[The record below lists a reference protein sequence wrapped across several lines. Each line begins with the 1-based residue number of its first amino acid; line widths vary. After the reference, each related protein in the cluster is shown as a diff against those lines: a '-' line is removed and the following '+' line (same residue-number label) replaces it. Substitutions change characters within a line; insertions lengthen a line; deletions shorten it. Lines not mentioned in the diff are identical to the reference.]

1 MTQWNPI
8 WKLEINGVDYTNLIL
23 SNLII
28 TSGRTDIYSQANAG
42 YCNIEL
48 INLDQTNYT
57 FAINQSIS
65 ISVQDSTATFV
76 PIFGGTITDLTISV
90 SEIGSVTYAQ
100 TYTIIALGALSRLP
114 RIITTGILPNEFDGD
129 QVYRVLKEIL
139 FAINGSKFP
148 PLKHGQPMIQR
159 SNGRMR
165 KNTGLGE
172 IDQPGDYDLA
182 ARSSSVI
189 DVYSLVAAL
198 ATSGLG
204 QIGEDALGR
213 IFYADSTHRSQYLSA
228 NGYVDLDA
236 NHANAKNLQIRTRSG
251 DVRNSITL
259 KYGALSS
266 SEVSDSDAAS
276 IALYGNLS
284 QIITTTLANLADAED
299 QAAFYLELRAYPNA
313 QFNQFAFDLTNP
325 EIDDG
330 DRDALIN
337 TFMGQPLR
345 VSNLPLNMNAGQFL
359 GFVEGWTFAARYNE
373 LSLTMNVSPLA
384 FSLQAFRWENVP
396 IVDQWQDVSATL
408 DWANAT
414 IL

>member
-1 MTQWNPI
+1 MSQWNPI

-23 SNLII
+23 SNLTI

-90 SEIGSVTYAQ
+90 SEIGSVAYAQ
-100 TYTIIALGALSRLP
+100 TYTMIALGALSRLP
-114 RIITTGILPNEFDGD
+114 RIITTGILPHEFDGD
-129 QVYRVLKEIL
+129 QIYRVLSEIL
-139 FAINGSKFP
+139 FNQWQQVPAAETWAAYDPTVQWQNAE
-148 PLKHGQPMIQR
+148 
-159 SNGRMR
+159 N
-165 KNTGLGE
+165 NGLGE
-172 IDQPGDYDLA
+172 IDQPGDFDLA

-189 DVYSLVAAL
+189 DVYSLVAGL

-204 QIGEDALGR
+204 QLYEDAQGR
-213 IFYADSTHRSQYLSA
+213 ISYADSTHRSQYLSA

-236 NHANAKNLQIRTRSG
+236 NQANGKNLQIRTRSG

-259 KYGALSS
+259 KYGANSNNQ
-266 SEVSDSDAAS
+266 VTDSDPAS

-284 QIITTTLANLADAED
+284 QIINTTLHNQADANI

-325 EIDDG
+325 EIDDS

-345 VSNLPLNMNAGQFL
+345 VSNLPLNMNSGEFL
-359 GFVEGWTFAARYNE
+359 GFVEGWTFSAAYNE

-396 IVDQWQDVSATL
+396 IVEQWQDVSATL

>member
-1 MTQWNPI
+1 M
-8 WKLEINGVDYTNLIL
+8 
-23 SNLII
+23 
-28 TSGRTDIYSQANAG
+28 
-42 YCNIEL
+42 
-48 INLDQTNYT
+48 
-57 FAINQSIS
+57 
-65 ISVQDSTATFV
+65 
-76 PIFGGTITDLTISV
+76 
-90 SEIGSVTYAQ
+90 
-100 TYTIIALGALSRLP
+100 IALGALSRLP
-114 RIITTGILPNEFDGD
+114 RIITTGILPHEFDGD
-129 QVYRVLKEIL
+129 QIYRVLSEIL
-139 FAINGSKFP
+139 FNQWQQVPAAETWAAYDPTVQWQDAEN
-148 PLKHGQPMIQR
+148 
-159 SNGRMR
+159 N
-165 KNTGLGE
+165 GLGE
-172 IDQPGDYDLA
+172 IDQPGDFDLA

-189 DVYSLVAAL
+189 DVYSLVAGL

-204 QIGEDALGR
+204 QLYEDAQGR
-213 IFYADSTHRSQYLSA
+213 ISYADSTHRSQYLSA

-236 NHANAKNLQIRTRSG
+236 NQANGKNLQIRTRSG

-259 KYGALSS
+259 KYGANSNN
-266 SEVSDSDAAS
+266 EVTDSDPAS

-284 QIITTTLANLADAED
+284 QIISTTLHNQADANI

-325 EIDDG
+325 EIDDS

-345 VSNLPLNMNAGQFL
+345 VSNLPLNMNSGEFL
-359 GFVEGWTFAARYNE
+359 GFVEGWTFAAAYNE

-396 IVDQWQDVSATL
+396 IVEQWQDVSATL

>member
-1 MTQWNPI
+1 MTLWNPI
-8 WKLEINGVDYTNLIL
+8 WQLKINGVDYTNLIL
-23 SNLII
+23 SNLTI
-28 TSGRTDIYSQANAG
+28 TSGRTDIYNQAQAG

-48 INLDQTNYT
+48 VNLDQTNYQ
-57 FAINQSIS
+57 FEINQSVT

-76 PIFGGTITDLTISV
+76 PIFGGTITDSTIKV
-90 SEIGSVTYAQ
+90 SEIGSVAYAQ

-114 RIITTGILPNEFDGD
+114 KIITTGILPHEFDGD
-129 QVYRVLKEIL
+129 QIYRVLSEIL
-139 FAINGSKFP
+139 FNQWQQVPAAETWAAYDPTVQWQNAE
-148 PLKHGQPMIQR
+148 
-159 SNGRMR
+159 N
-165 KNTGLGE
+165 NGLGE

-189 DVYSLVAAL
+189 DIYTLVAGL

-204 QIGEDALGR
+204 QLYEDAQGR
-213 IFYADSTHRSQYLSA
+213 ISYADSTHRSQYLSA

-236 NHANAKNLQIRTRSG
+236 NQANGRNLQIRTRSG

-259 KYGALSS
+259 KYGANSNN
-266 SEVSDSDAAS
+266 EVSDSDPAS

-284 QIITTTLANLADAED
+284 QIINTTLHNLADAQD

-325 EIDDG
+325 EIDDS

-345 VSNLPLNMNAGQFL
+345 VSNLPLNMNSGEFL
-359 GFVEGWTFAARYNE
+359 GFVEGWTFSAAYNE

-396 IVDQWQDVSATL
+396 IVEQWQDVSATL

>member
-1 MTQWNPI
+1 MSQWNPI

-23 SNLII
+23 SNLTI

-57 FAINQSIS
+57 FAINESIS

-90 SEIGSVTYAQ
+90 SEIGSVAYAQ
-100 TYTIIALGALSRLP
+100 TYTMIALGALSRLP
-114 RIITTGILPNEFDGD
+114 RIITTGILPHEFDGD
-129 QVYRVLKEIL
+129 QIYRVLSEIL
-139 FAINGSKFP
+139 FNQWQQVPAAETWAAYDPTVQWQGAEN
-148 PLKHGQPMIQR
+148 
-159 SNGRMR
+159 N
-165 KNTGLGE
+165 GLGE
-172 IDQPGDYDLA
+172 IDQPGDFDLA

-189 DVYSLVAAL
+189 DVYSLVAGL

-204 QIGEDALGR
+204 QLYEDAQGR
-213 IFYADSTHRSQYLSA
+213 ISYADSTHRSQYLSA

-236 NHANAKNLQIRTRSG
+236 NQANGKNLQIRTRSG

-259 KYGALSS
+259 KYGANSNN
-266 SEVSDSDAAS
+266 EVSDSDPAS

-284 QIITTTLANLADAED
+284 QIISTTLHNHADAET

-330 DRDALIN
+330 DRDSLIN

-345 VSNLPLNMNAGQFL
+345 VSNLPLNMNSGEFL
-359 GFVEGWTFAARYNE
+359 GFVEGWTFAAAYNE

-396 IVDQWQDVSATL
+396 IVEQWQDVSATL

>member
-1 MTQWNPI
+1 MTLWNPI
-8 WKLEINGVDYTNLIL
+8 WQLKIDGVDYTNLIL
-23 SNLII
+23 SNLTI
-28 TSGRTDIYSQANAG
+28 TSGRTDIYNQAQAG

-48 INLDQTNYT
+48 INLDQTNYQ
-57 FAINQSIS
+57 FEINQSVT

-76 PIFGGTITDLTISV
+76 PIFGGTITDSTISV
-90 SEIGSVTYAQ
+90 SEIGSVAYAQ

-114 RIITTGILPNEFDGD
+114 KIITTGILPHEFDGD
-129 QVYRVLKEIL
+129 QIYRVLSEIL
-139 FAINGSKFP
+139 FNQWQQVPAAETWTAYDPTVQWQDAEN
-148 PLKHGQPMIQR
+148 
-159 SNGRMR
+159 N
-165 KNTGLGE
+165 GLGE

-189 DVYSLVAAL
+189 DIYTLVAGL

-204 QIGEDALGR
+204 QIGEDASGR

-236 NHANAKNLQIRTRSG
+236 NQANAKNLQIRTRSG
-251 DVRNSITL
+251 DVRNAITL
-259 KYGALSS
+259 KYGANSAN
-266 SEVSDSDAAS
+266 EVSDSDPAS

-284 QIITTTLANLADAED
+284 QIINTTLHNQADAED

-325 EIDDG
+325 EIDDS

-345 VSNLPLNMNAGQFL
+345 VSNLPLNMNAGEFL
-359 GFVEGWTFAARYNE
+359 GFVEGWTFAAAYNE

-396 IVDQWQDVSATL
+396 IVEQWQDVSATL

>member
-1 MTQWNPI
+1 MSQWNPI

-23 SNLII
+23 SNLTI

-57 FAINQSIS
+57 FAINQSIT

-90 SEIGSVTYAQ
+90 SEIGSVAYAQ
-100 TYTIIALGALSRLP
+100 TYTMIALGALSRLP
-114 RIITTGILPNEFDGD
+114 RVITTGILPHEFDGD
-129 QVYRVLKEIL
+129 QIYRVLAEVL
-139 FAINGSKFP
+139 FSQWQQVPAAETWATYDP
-148 PLKHGQPMIQR
+148 TQQWQDAE
-159 SNGRMR
+159 
-165 KNTGLGE
+165 NTGLGE

-189 DVYSLVAAL
+189 DVYSLVAGL

-204 QIGEDALGR
+204 QLYEDAQGR
-213 IFYADSTHRSQYLSA
+213 ISYADSTHRSQYLSI

-236 NHANAKNLQIRTRSG
+236 NQANAKNLQIRTRSG

-259 KYGALSS
+259 KYGANSNN
-266 SEVSDSDAAS
+266 EVSDSDPAS

-284 QIITTTLANLADAED
+284 QIINTTLHNQADAET

-313 QFNQFAFDLTNP
+313 QFNQFAFDLTNS
-325 EIDDG
+325 EIDDS

-345 VSNLPLNMNAGQFL
+345 VSNLPLNMNSGEFL
-359 GFVEGWTFAARYNE
+359 GFVEGWTFATSYNE

-396 IVDQWQDVSATL
+396 IVEQWQDVSATL

>member
-1 MTQWNPI
+1 MSQWNPI

-23 SNLII
+23 SNLTI

-57 FAINQSIS
+57 FAINESIS

-90 SEIGSVTYAQ
+90 SEIGSVAYAQ
-100 TYTIIALGALSRLP
+100 TYTMIALGALSRLP
-114 RIITTGILPNEFDGD
+114 RIITTGILPHEFDGD
-129 QVYRVLKEIL
+129 QIYRVLSEVL
-139 FAINGSKFP
+139 FSQWQQVPAAVTWATYSP
-148 PLKHGQPMIQR
+148 PAQQWQGAE
-159 SNGRMR
+159 N
-165 KNTGLGE
+165 NGLGE

-189 DVYSLVAAL
+189 DIYSLVAGL

-204 QIGEDALGR
+204 QLYEDAQGR
-213 IFYADSTHRSQYLSA
+213 ISYADSTHRSQYLAA

-236 NHANAKNLQIRTRSG
+236 NQANAKNLQIRTRSG

-259 KYGALSS
+259 KYGANSIN
-266 SEVSDSDAAS
+266 EVTDSDAAS
-276 IALYGNLS
+276 IVLYGNLS
-284 QIITTTLANLADAED
+284 QIINTTLHNLADATI

-313 QFNQFAFDLTNP
+313 QFNQFAFDLTNA

-345 VSNLPLNMNAGQFL
+345 VSNLPLNMNSGEFL
-359 GFVEGWTFAARYNE
+359 GFVEGWTFAAAYNE

-396 IVDQWQDVSATL
+396 IADQWQDVAATL

-414 IL
+414 IF

>member
-1 MTQWNPI
+1 MSQWNPI

-23 SNLII
+23 SNLTI

-57 FAINQSIS
+57 FAINESIS

-90 SEIGSVTYAQ
+90 SDIGSVAYAQ
-100 TYTIIALGALSRLP
+100 TYTMIALGALSRLP
-114 RIITTGILPNEFDGD
+114 RIITTGVLPHEFDGD
-129 QVYRVLKEIL
+129 QIYRVLSEIL
-139 FAINGSKFP
+139 FNQWQQVPAAETWTAYDPTVQWQDAEN
-148 PLKHGQPMIQR
+148 
-159 SNGRMR
+159 N
-165 KNTGLGE
+165 GLGE

-189 DVYSLVAAL
+189 DVYSLVAGL

-204 QIGEDALGR
+204 YLYESATGLIS
-213 IFYADSTHRSQYLSA
+213 YADSTHRSQYLSA

-236 NHANAKNLQIRTRSG
+236 NQANGRNLQIRTRSG

-259 KYGALSS
+259 KYGANSNN
-266 SEVSDSDAAS
+266 EVSDSDAAS

-284 QIITTTLANLADAED
+284 QIISTTLHNQADATT

-313 QFNQFAFDLTNP
+313 QFNQFGFDLTNP
-325 EIDDG
+325 EIDDA

-345 VSNLPLNMNAGQFL
+345 VSNLPLNMNSGEFL
-359 GFVEGWTFAARYNE
+359 GFVEGWTFAAAYNE

-396 IVDQWQDVSATL
+396 IVEQWQDVTPTL

>member
-1 MTQWNPI
+1 MSQWNPI

-23 SNLII
+23 SNLTI

-57 FAINQSIS
+57 FAINESIS

-90 SEIGSVTYAQ
+90 SEIGSVAYAQ
-100 TYTIIALGALSRLP
+100 TYTMIALGALSRLP
-114 RIITTGILPNEFDGD
+114 RIITTGILPHEFDGD
-129 QVYRVLKEIL
+129 QIYRVLSEIL
-139 FAINGSKFP
+139 FNQWQQVPAAVTWATYSP
-148 PLKHGQPMIQR
+148 PAQQWQGAE
-159 SNGRMR
+159 N
-165 KNTGLGE
+165 NGLGE

-189 DVYSLVAAL
+189 DVYSLVAGL

-204 QIGEDALGR
+204 QLYEDAQGR
-213 IFYADSTHRSQYLSA
+213 ISYADSTHRSQYLSA
-228 NGYVDLDA
+228 NGYVELDA
-236 NHANAKNLQIRTRSG
+236 NHANGRNLQIRTRSG

-259 KYGALSS
+259 KYGANSNNQ
-266 SEVSDSDAAS
+266 VSDSDPAS
-276 IALYGNLS
+276 IVLYGNLS
-284 QIITTTLANLADAED
+284 QIIYTTLHNQADAET

-313 QFNQFAFDLTNP
+313 QFSQFGFDLTNP
-325 EIDDG
+325 EIDDS
-330 DRDALIN
+330 DRDSLIN

-345 VSNLPLNMNAGQFL
+345 VSNLPLNMNSGEFL
-359 GFVEGWTFAARYNE
+359 GFVEGWTFSAAYNE

-396 IVDQWQDVSATL
+396 IIVEWQDVSATL

-414 IL
+414 IF

>member
-1 MTQWNPI
+1 VQW
-8 WKLEINGVDYTNLIL
+8 
-23 SNLII
+23 
-28 TSGRTDIYSQANAG
+28 
-42 YCNIEL
+42 
-48 INLDQTNYT
+48 
-57 FAINQSIS
+57 
-65 ISVQDSTATFV
+65 QDA
-76 PIFGGTITDLTISV
+76 
-90 SEIGSVTYAQ
+90 E
-100 TYTIIALGALSRLP
+100 
-114 RIITTGILPNEFDGD
+114 N
-129 QVYRVLKEIL
+129 
-139 FAINGSKFP
+139 N
-148 PLKHGQPMIQR
+148 
-159 SNGRMR
+159 
-165 KNTGLGE
+165 GLGE

-189 DVYSLVAAL
+189 DIYTLVAAL

-204 QIGEDALGR
+204 QLYEDAAGL
-213 IFYADSTHRSQYLSA
+213 ISYADSTHRSQYLSI

-236 NHANAKNLQIRTRSG
+236 NQANAKNLQIRTRSG
-251 DVRNSITL
+251 DVRNAITL
-259 KYGALSS
+259 KYGANSNN
-266 SEVSDSDAAS
+266 EVSDSDPAS

-284 QIITTTLANLADAED
+284 QIINTTLHNQADAED

-325 EIDDG
+325 EIDDA

-345 VSNLPLNMNAGQFL
+345 VSNLPLNMNAGEFL
-359 GFVEGWTFAARYNE
+359 GFVEGWTFAAAYNE

-396 IVDQWQDVSATL
+396 IVEQWQDVTATL

>member
-1 MTQWNPI
+1 MSQWNPI

-23 SNLII
+23 SNLTI

-57 FAINQSIS
+57 FAINESIS

-90 SEIGSVTYAQ
+90 SDIGSVAYAQ
-100 TYTIIALGALSRLP
+100 KYTIIALGALSRLP
-114 RIITTGILPNEFDGD
+114 RIITTGILPHEFDGD
-129 QVYRVLKEIL
+129 QIYRVLSEIL
-139 FAINGSKFP
+139 FNQWQQVPAAETWAAYDPTQQWENAE
-148 PLKHGQPMIQR
+148 
-159 SNGRMR
+159 N
-165 KNTGLGE
+165 NGLGE

-189 DVYSLVAAL
+189 NVYSLVAGL

-204 QIGEDALGR
+204 QIGEDASGR

-236 NHANAKNLQIRTRSG
+236 NQANAKNLQIRTRSG

-259 KYGALSS
+259 KYGANSNN
-266 SEVSDSDAAS
+266 EVSDSDPAS

-284 QIITTTLANLADAED
+284 QIINTTLHNQADAED
-299 QAAFYLELRAYPNA
+299 QATFYLELRAYPNA

-325 EIDDG
+325 EIDDA

-345 VSNLPLNMNAGQFL
+345 VTNLPLNMNSGEFL
-359 GFVEGWTFAARYNE
+359 GFVEGWTFSAAYNE

-396 IVDQWQDVSATL
+396 IVEQWQDVSATL

>member
-1 MTQWNPI
+1 MSQWNPI

-23 SNLII
+23 SNLTI

-42 YCNIEL
+42 YCNIAL

-57 FAINQSIS
+57 FAINESIS

-90 SEIGSVTYAQ
+90 SEIGSVAYAQ
-100 TYTIIALGALSRLP
+100 TYTMIALGALSRLP
-114 RIITTGILPNEFDGD
+114 RIITTGILPHEFDGD
-129 QVYRVLKEIL
+129 QIYRVLSEIL
-139 FAINGSKFP
+139 FNQWQQVPAAETWAAYDPTVQWQFAEN
-148 PLKHGQPMIQR
+148 
-159 SNGRMR
+159 N
-165 KNTGLGE
+165 GLGE
-172 IDQPGDYDLA
+172 IDQPGDFDLA

-189 DVYSLVAAL
+189 DVYSLVSGL

-204 QIGEDALGR
+204 QLYEDASGR
-213 IFYADSTHRSQYLSA
+213 ISYADSTHRSQYLAA

-236 NHANAKNLQIRTRSG
+236 NQANGKNLQIRTRSG

-259 KYGALSS
+259 KYGANSNN
-266 SEVSDSDAAS
+266 EVTDSDPAS

-284 QIITTTLANLADAED
+284 QIISTTLHNQADAET

-313 QFNQFAFDLTNP
+313 QFNQFAFDLTNS
-325 EIDDG
+325 EIDDS

-345 VSNLPLNMNAGQFL
+345 VSNLPLNMNSGEFL
-359 GFVEGWTFAARYNE
+359 GFVEGWTFAAAYNE

-408 DWANAT
+408 DWQNAT

>member
-1 MTQWNPI
+1 MSQWNPI

-23 SNLII
+23 SNLTI

-57 FAINQSIS
+57 FGINESIS

-90 SEIGSVTYAQ
+90 SEIGSVAYAQ
-100 TYTIIALGALSRLP
+100 TYTMIALGALSRLP
-114 RIITTGILPNEFDGD
+114 RIITTGILPHEFDGD
-129 QVYRVLKEIL
+129 QIYRVLSEIL
-139 FAINGSKFP
+139 FNQWQQVPAAETWAAYDPTVQWQGAEN
-148 PLKHGQPMIQR
+148 
-159 SNGRMR
+159 N
-165 KNTGLGE
+165 GLGE
-172 IDQPGDYDLA
+172 IDQPGDFDLA
-182 ARSSSVI
+182 ARSSNVI
-189 DVYSLVAAL
+189 DVYSLVAGL

-204 QIGEDALGR
+204 QLYEDAQGR
-213 IFYADSTHRSQYLSA
+213 ISYADSTHRSQYLSA

-236 NHANAKNLQIRTRSG
+236 NQANGKNLQIRTRSG

-259 KYGALSS
+259 KYGANSNN
-266 SEVSDSDAAS
+266 EVTDSDPAS

-284 QIITTTLANLADAED
+284 QIINTTLHNLADAED

-325 EIDDG
+325 EIDDS

-345 VSNLPLNMNAGQFL
+345 VSNLPLNMNAGEFL
-359 GFVEGWTFAARYNE
+359 GFVEGWTFAAAYNE

-396 IVDQWQDVSATL
+396 IVEQWQDVAATL

-414 IL
+414 IF

>member
-1 MTQWNPI
+1 MSNWNPI
-8 WKLEINGVDYTNLIL
+8 WQLKIDGVDYTNLIL
-23 SNLII
+23 SNLTI
-28 TSGRTDIYSQANAG
+28 TSGRTDIYNQAQAG

-48 INLDQTNYT
+48 INLDQTNYE
-57 FAINQSIS
+57 FEINQSVT

-76 PIFGGTITDLTISV
+76 PIFGGTITDSTISV
-90 SEIGSVTYAQ
+90 SEIGSVAYAQ

-114 RIITTGILPNEFDGD
+114 KIITTGILPHEFDGD
-129 QVYRVLKEIL
+129 QIYRVLSEIL
-139 FAINGSKFP
+139 FNQWQQVPAAETWAAYDPTVQWQNAE
-148 PLKHGQPMIQR
+148 
-159 SNGRMR
+159 N
-165 KNTGLGE
+165 NGLGE

-182 ARSSSVI
+182 ARSSNVI
-189 DVYSLVAAL
+189 DIYTLVAGL

-204 QIGEDALGR
+204 QLYEDAQGR
-213 IFYADSTHRSQYLSA
+213 ISYADSTHRSQYLSA

-236 NHANAKNLQIRTRSG
+236 NQANAKNLQIRTRSG
-251 DVRNSITL
+251 DVRNAITL
-259 KYGALSS
+259 KYGANSNN
-266 SEVSDSDAAS
+266 EVSDSDPAS

-284 QIITTTLANLADAED
+284 QIINTTLHNQADAED

-325 EIDDG
+325 EIDDA

-345 VSNLPLNMNAGQFL
+345 VSNLPLNMNSGEFL
-359 GFVEGWTFAARYNE
+359 GFVEGWTFAAAYNE

-396 IVDQWQDVSATL
+396 IVEQWQDVSATL

>member
-1 MTQWNPI
+1 MSQWNPI

-23 SNLII
+23 SNLTI

-57 FAINQSIS
+57 FAINESIT

-76 PIFGGTITDLTISV
+76 PIFGGTITDSTISV
-90 SEIGSVTYAQ
+90 SEIGSVAYAQ
-100 TYTIIALGALSRLP
+100 TYTMIALGALSRLP
-114 RIITTGILPNEFDGD
+114 RIITTGILPHEFDGD
-129 QVYRVLKEIL
+129 QIYRVLSEVL
-139 FAINGSKFP
+139 FSQWQQVPAAVTWATYSP
-148 PLKHGQPMIQR
+148 PNQQWQ
-159 SNGRMR
+159 NAE
-165 KNTGLGE
+165 NTGLGE

-189 DVYSLVAAL
+189 DVYSLVAGL

-204 QIGEDALGR
+204 QLYEDAQGR
-213 IFYADSTHRSQYLSA
+213 ISYADSTHRSQYLAA

-236 NHANAKNLQIRTRSG
+236 NQANGKNLQIRTRSG

-259 KYGALSS
+259 KYGANSNN
-266 SEVSDSDAAS
+266 EVSDSDAES

-284 QIITTTLANLADAED
+284 QIINTTLHNQADATI

-313 QFNQFAFDLTNP
+313 QFNQFGFDLTNP
-325 EIDDG
+325 EIDDA

-345 VSNLPLNMNAGQFL
+345 VTNLPLNMNSGEFL
-359 GFVEGWTFAARYNE
+359 GFVEGWTFAAAYNE

-396 IVDQWQDVSATL
+396 IVEQWQDVSATL

>member
-1 MTQWNPI
+1 MSQWNPI

-23 SNLII
+23 SNLTI

-57 FAINQSIS
+57 FAINESIS

-90 SEIGSVTYAQ
+90 SEIGSVAYAQ
-100 TYTIIALGALSRLP
+100 TYTMIALGALSRLP
-114 RIITTGILPNEFDGD
+114 RIITTGILPHEFDGD
-129 QVYRVLKEIL
+129 QIYRVLSEIL
-139 FAINGSKFP
+139 FNQWQQVPAAETWAAYDPTVQWQDAEN
-148 PLKHGQPMIQR
+148 
-159 SNGRMR
+159 N
-165 KNTGLGE
+165 GLGE
-172 IDQPGDYDLA
+172 IDQPGDFDLA

-189 DVYSLVAAL
+189 DVYSLVAGL

-204 QIGEDALGR
+204 QLYEDAQGR
-213 IFYADSTHRSQYLSA
+213 ISYADSTHRSQYLSA
-228 NGYVDLDA
+228 NGYVNLDA
-236 NHANAKNLQIRTRSG
+236 NQANGKNLQIRTRSG

-259 KYGALSS
+259 KYGANSNN
-266 SEVSDSDAAS
+266 EVTDSDPAS

-284 QIITTTLANLADAED
+284 QIINTTLHNQADANI

-325 EIDDG
+325 EIDNE

-345 VSNLPLNMNAGQFL
+345 VSNLPLNMNSGEFL
-359 GFVEGWTFAARYNE
+359 GFVEGWTFAAAYNE

-396 IVDQWQDVSATL
+396 IVEQWQDVSATL

>member
-1 MTQWNPI
+1 MSNWNPI
-8 WKLEINGVDYTNLIL
+8 WQLKINGVDYTNLIL
-23 SNLII
+23 SNLTI
-28 TSGRTDIYSQANAG
+28 TSGRTDIYNQAQAG

-48 INLDQTNYT
+48 VNLDQTNYQ
-57 FAINQSIS
+57 FEINQSVT

-76 PIFGGTITDLTISV
+76 PIFGGTITDSTIKV
-90 SEIGSVTYAQ
+90 SEIGSVAYAQ

-114 RIITTGILPNEFDGD
+114 KIITAGILPHEYDGD
-129 QVYRVLKEIL
+129 QIYRVLSAIL
-139 FAINGSKFP
+139 FNQWQQVPASITWATYSPAGEQWQNAE
-148 PLKHGQPMIQR
+148 
-159 SNGRMR
+159 N
-165 KNTGLGE
+165 NGLGE

-189 DVYSLVAAL
+189 DVYSLVAGL

-204 QIGEDALGR
+204 QLYEDAQGR
-213 IFYADSTHRSQYLSA
+213 ISYADSTHRSQYLSA
-228 NGYVDLDA
+228 NGYVELDA
-236 NHANAKNLQIRTRSG
+236 NQANAKNLQIRTRSG
-251 DVRNSITL
+251 DVRNAITL
-259 KYGALSS
+259 KYGANSNN
-266 SEVSDSDAAS
+266 EVSDSDPAS

-284 QIITTTLANLADAED
+284 QIINTTLHNNADAED

-325 EIDDG
+325 EIDDS

-345 VSNLPLNMNAGQFL
+345 VSNLPLNMNAGEFL
-359 GFVEGWTFAARYNE
+359 GFVEGWTFSAAYNE

-396 IVDQWQDVSATL
+396 IVEQWQDVTPTL

>member
-1 MTQWNPI
+1 MSQWNPI

-23 SNLII
+23 SNLTI

-57 FAINQSIS
+57 FAINESIS

-90 SEIGSVTYAQ
+90 SEIGSVAYAQ
-100 TYTIIALGALSRLP
+100 TYTMIALGALSRLP
-114 RIITTGILPNEFDGD
+114 RIITTGILPHEFDGD
-129 QVYRVLKEIL
+129 QIYRVLSEVL
-139 FAINGSKFP
+139 FSQWQQVPAAVTWATYSP
-148 PLKHGQPMIQR
+148 PAQQWQGAE
-159 SNGRMR
+159 N
-165 KNTGLGE
+165 NGLGE

-189 DVYSLVAAL
+189 DIYSLVAGL

-204 QIGEDALGR
+204 QLYEDAQGR
-213 IFYADSTHRSQYLSA
+213 ISYADSTHRSQYLAA

-236 NHANAKNLQIRTRSG
+236 NHANGKNLQIRTRSG

-259 KYGALSS
+259 KYGANSNN
-266 SEVSDSDAAS
+266 EVSDSDPAS

-284 QIITTTLANLADAED
+284 QIISTTLHNQADAET

-325 EIDDG
+325 EIDDS

-345 VSNLPLNMNAGQFL
+345 VSNLPLNMNAGEFL
-359 GFVEGWTFAARYNE
+359 GFVEGWTFSAAYNE

-396 IVDQWQDVSATL
+396 IVEQWQDVTATL

>member
-1 MTQWNPI
+1 MSQWNPI

-23 SNLII
+23 SNLTI

-57 FAINQSIS
+57 FAINESIS

-90 SEIGSVTYAQ
+90 SEIGSVAYAQ
-100 TYTIIALGALSRLP
+100 TYTMIALGALSRLP
-114 RIITTGILPNEFDGD
+114 RIITTGILPHEFDGD
-129 QVYRVLKEIL
+129 QIYRVLSEIL
-139 FAINGSKFP
+139 FNQWQQVPAAVTWATYSP
-148 PLKHGQPMIQR
+148 PAQQWQGAE
-159 SNGRMR
+159 N
-165 KNTGLGE
+165 NGLGE

-189 DVYSLVAAL
+189 DVYSLVAGL

-204 QIGEDALGR
+204 QLYEDAQGR
-213 IFYADSTHRSQYLSA
+213 ISYADSTHRSQYLSA
-228 NGYVDLDA
+228 NGYVELDA
-236 NHANAKNLQIRTRSG
+236 NHANGRNLQIRTRSG
-251 DVRNSITL
+251 EVRNSITL
-259 KYGALSS
+259 KYGANSNNQ
-266 SEVSDSDAAS
+266 VSDSDPAS
-276 IALYGNLS
+276 IVLYGNLS
-284 QIITTTLANLADAED
+284 QIIYTTLHNQADAET

-313 QFNQFAFDLTNP
+313 QFSQFGFDLTNP
-325 EIDDG
+325 EIDDS
-330 DRDALIN
+330 DRDSLIN

-345 VSNLPLNMNAGQFL
+345 VSNLPLNMNSGEFL
-359 GFVEGWTFAARYNE
+359 GFVEGWTFSAAYNE

-396 IVDQWQDVSATL
+396 IIVEWQDVSATL

-414 IL
+414 IF

>member
-1 MTQWNPI
+1 MSQWNPI

-23 SNLII
+23 SNLTI

-48 INLDQTNYT
+48 VNLDQTNYT

-90 SEIGSVTYAQ
+90 SEIGSVAYAQ
-100 TYTIIALGALSRLP
+100 TYTMIALGALSRLP
-114 RIITTGILPNEFDGD
+114 RIITTGILPHEFDGD
-129 QVYRVLKEIL
+129 QIYRVLSEIL
-139 FAINGSKFP
+139 FNQWQQVPAAETWAAYDPTQQWQDAEN
-148 PLKHGQPMIQR
+148 
-159 SNGRMR
+159 N
-165 KNTGLGE
+165 GLGE

-189 DVYSLVAAL
+189 DVYSLVAGL

-204 QIGEDALGR
+204 QIGEDASGR

-236 NHANAKNLQIRTRSG
+236 NHANGKNLQIRTRSG

-259 KYGALSS
+259 KYGANSNNQ
-266 SEVSDSDAAS
+266 VTDSDPAS

-284 QIITTTLANLADAED
+284 QIINTTLHNQADATI

-325 EIDDG
+325 EIDDT

-345 VSNLPLNMNAGQFL
+345 VSNLPLNMNSGEFL
-359 GFVEGWTFAARYNE
+359 GFVEGWTFAAAYNE

-396 IVDQWQDVSATL
+396 IVEQWQDVSATL

>member
-1 MTQWNPI
+1 MSQWNPI

-23 SNLII
+23 SNLTI

-57 FAINQSIS
+57 FAINESIS

-90 SEIGSVTYAQ
+90 SEIGSVAYAQ
-100 TYTIIALGALSRLP
+100 TYTMIALGALSRLP
-114 RIITTGILPNEFDGD
+114 RIITTGILPHEFDGD
-129 QVYRVLKEIL
+129 QIYRVLSEIL
-139 FAINGSKFP
+139 FNQWQQVPAAETWAAYDPTVQWQDAEN
-148 PLKHGQPMIQR
+148 
-159 SNGRMR
+159 N
-165 KNTGLGE
+165 GLGE
-172 IDQPGDYDLA
+172 IDQPGDFDLA

-189 DVYSLVAAL
+189 DIYSLVAGL

-204 QIGEDALGR
+204 QLYEDSQGR
-213 IFYADSTHRSQYLSA
+213 ISYADSTHRSQYLSA

-236 NHANAKNLQIRTRSG
+236 NQANGKNLQIRTRSG

-259 KYGALSS
+259 KYGANSNN
-266 SEVSDSDAAS
+266 EVTDSDPAS

-284 QIITTTLANLADAED
+284 QIINTTLHNQADAET

-325 EIDDG
+325 EIDDS

-345 VSNLPLNMNAGQFL
+345 VSNLPLNMNSGEFL
-359 GFVEGWTFAARYNE
+359 GFVEGWTFSAAYNE

-396 IVDQWQDVSATL
+396 IVEQWQDVTATL

>member
-1 MTQWNPI
+1 MSQWNPI

-23 SNLII
+23 SNLTI

-42 YCNIEL
+42 YCNIQL

-57 FAINQSIS
+57 FAINESIS

-90 SEIGSVTYAQ
+90 AEIGSVAYAQ

-114 RIITTGILPNEFDGD
+114 RIITTGILPHEFDGD
-129 QVYRVLKEIL
+129 QIYRVLSEIL
-139 FAINGSKFP
+139 FNQWQQVPAAETWAAYDPTVQWQFAEN
-148 PLKHGQPMIQR
+148 
-159 SNGRMR
+159 N
-165 KNTGLGE
+165 GLGE
-172 IDQPGDYDLA
+172 IDQPGDFDLA

-189 DVYSLVAAL
+189 DVYSLVSGL

-204 QIGEDALGR
+204 QLYEDASGR
-213 IFYADSTHRSQYLSA
+213 ISYADSTHRSQYLSA
-228 NGYVDLDA
+228 NGYVNLDA
-236 NHANAKNLQIRTRSG
+236 NQANGRNLQIRTRSG

-259 KYGALSS
+259 KYGANSNN
-266 SEVSDSDAAS
+266 EVTDSDPAS
-276 IALYGNLS
+276 IALFGNLS
-284 QIITTTLANLADAED
+284 QIINTTLHNQADATI

-313 QFNQFAFDLTNP
+313 QFNQFGFDLTNP

-345 VSNLPLNMNAGQFL
+345 VTNLPLNMNSGEFL
-359 GFVEGWTFAARYNE
+359 GFVEGWTFSAAYNE

-396 IVDQWQDVSATL
+396 IVEQWQDVTATL

>member
-1 MTQWNPI
+1 MSNWNPI
-8 WKLEINGVDYTNLIL
+8 WQLKIDGVDYTNLIL
-23 SNLII
+23 SNLTI
-28 TSGRTDIYSQANAG
+28 TSGRTDIYNQAQAG

-48 INLDQTNYT
+48 INLDQTNYE
-57 FAINQSIS
+57 FEINQSVT

-76 PIFGGTITDLTISV
+76 PIFGGTITDSTISV
-90 SEIGSVTYAQ
+90 SEIGSVAYAQ

-114 RIITTGILPNEFDGD
+114 KIITTGILPHEFDGD
-129 QVYRVLKEIL
+129 QIYRVLSEIL
-139 FAINGSKFP
+139 FNQWQQVPAAETWAAYDPTVQWQNAE
-148 PLKHGQPMIQR
+148 
-159 SNGRMR
+159 N
-165 KNTGLGE
+165 NGLGE

-182 ARSSSVI
+182 ARSSNVI
-189 DVYSLVAAL
+189 DIYTLVAGL

-204 QIGEDALGR
+204 QLYEDAQGR
-213 IFYADSTHRSQYLSA
+213 ISYADSTHRSQYLSA

-236 NHANAKNLQIRTRSG
+236 NQANAKNLQIRTRSG
-251 DVRNSITL
+251 DVRNAITL
-259 KYGALSS
+259 KYGANSNN
-266 SEVSDSDAAS
+266 EVSDSDPAS

-284 QIITTTLANLADAED
+284 QIINTTLHNQADAED

-325 EIDDG
+325 EIDDA

-345 VSNLPLNMNAGQFL
+345 VSNLPLNMNAGEFL
-359 GFVEGWTFAARYNE
+359 GFVEGWTFSAAYNE

-396 IVDQWQDVSATL
+396 IVEQWQDVSATL

>member
-1 MTQWNPI
+1 MSQWNPI

-23 SNLII
+23 SNLTI

-90 SEIGSVTYAQ
+90 SEIGSVAYAQ
-100 TYTIIALGALSRLP
+100 TYTMIALGALSRLP
-114 RIITTGILPNEFDGD
+114 RIITTGILPHEFDGD
-129 QVYRVLKEIL
+129 QIYRVLSEIL
-139 FAINGSKFP
+139 FNQWQQVPAAETWAAYDPTVQWQNAE
-148 PLKHGQPMIQR
+148 
-159 SNGRMR
+159 N
-165 KNTGLGE
+165 NGLGE
-172 IDQPGDYDLA
+172 IDQPGDFDLA

-189 DVYSLVAAL
+189 DVYSLVAGL

-204 QIGEDALGR
+204 QLYEDAQGR
-213 IFYADSTHRSQYLSA
+213 ISYADSTHRSQYLSA

-236 NHANAKNLQIRTRSG
+236 NQANGKNLQIRTRSG

-259 KYGALSS
+259 KYGANSNNQ
-266 SEVSDSDAAS
+266 VTDSDPAS

-284 QIITTTLANLADAED
+284 QIINTTLHNQADANI

-325 EIDDG
+325 EIDDA

-345 VSNLPLNMNAGQFL
+345 VSNLPLNMNSGEFL
-359 GFVEGWTFAARYNE
+359 GFVEGWTFSAAYNE

-396 IVDQWQDVSATL
+396 IVEQWQDVSATL

>member
-1 MTQWNPI
+1 MSQWNPI
-8 WKLEINGVDYTNLIL
+8 WKLEINCVDYTNLIL
-23 SNLII
+23 SNLTI

-57 FAINQSIS
+57 FAINESIS

-90 SEIGSVTYAQ
+90 SDIGSVAYAQ
-100 TYTIIALGALSRLP
+100 TYTMIALGALSRLP
-114 RIITTGILPNEFDGD
+114 RIITTGILPHEFDGD
-129 QVYRVLKEIL
+129 QIYRVLSEIL
-139 FAINGSKFP
+139 FNQWQQVPAAETWAAYDPTVQWQNAE
-148 PLKHGQPMIQR
+148 
-159 SNGRMR
+159 N
-165 KNTGLGE
+165 NGLGE

-189 DVYSLVAAL
+189 DVYSLVAGL

-204 QIGEDALGR
+204 QLYEDAQGR
-213 IFYADSTHRSQYLSA
+213 ISYADSTHRSQYLSI

-236 NHANAKNLQIRTRSG
+236 NQANGRNLQIRTRSG

-259 KYGALSS
+259 KYGANSNN
-266 SEVSDSDAAS
+266 EVTDSDAAS

-284 QIITTTLANLADAED
+284 QIISTTLHNQADATT

-313 QFNQFAFDLTNP
+313 QFNQFAFDLTNS
-325 EIDDG
+325 EIDDA

-345 VSNLPLNMNAGQFL
+345 VSNLPLNMNSGEFL
-359 GFVEGWTFAARYNE
+359 GFVEGWTFAAAYNE

-396 IVDQWQDVSATL
+396 IVEQWQDVTPTL

>member
-1 MTQWNPI
+1 MTLWNPI
-8 WKLEINGVDYTNLIL
+8 WQLKIDGVDYTNLIL
-23 SNLII
+23 SNLTI
-28 TSGRTDIYSQANAG
+28 TSGRTDIYNQAQAG

-48 INLDQTNYT
+48 INLDQTNYQ
-57 FAINQSIS
+57 FEINQSVT

-76 PIFGGTITDLTISV
+76 PIFGGTITDSTISV
-90 SEIGSVTYAQ
+90 SEIGSVAYAQ

-114 RIITTGILPNEFDGD
+114 KIITTGILPHEFDGD
-129 QVYRVLKEIL
+129 QIYRVLSEVL
-139 FAINGSKFP
+139 FSQWQQVPAAVTWATYSP
-148 PLKHGQPMIQR
+148 PAQQWQGAE
-159 SNGRMR
+159 N
-165 KNTGLGE
+165 NGLGE

-189 DVYSLVAAL
+189 DIYTLVAGL

-204 QIGEDALGR
+204 QIYEDAQGR
-213 IFYADSTHRSQYLSA
+213 ISYADSTHRSQYLAA
-228 NGYVDLDA
+228 NGYVELDA
-236 NHANAKNLQIRTRSG
+236 NQANAKNLQIRTRSG
-251 DVRNSITL
+251 DVRNAITL
-259 KYGALSS
+259 KYGANSNN
-266 SEVSDSDAAS
+266 EVSDSDAAS
-276 IALYGNLS
+276 IVLYGNLS
-284 QIITTTLANLADAED
+284 QIINTTLHNAGDATT

-345 VSNLPLNMNAGQFL
+345 VTNLPLNMNSGEFL
-359 GFVEGWTFAARYNE
+359 GFVEGWTFAAAYNE

-396 IVDQWQDVSATL
+396 IADQWQDVAATL

-414 IL
+414 IF

>member
-1 MTQWNPI
+1 MSQWNPI

-23 SNLII
+23 SNLTI

-57 FAINQSIS
+57 FAINESIS

-90 SEIGSVTYAQ
+90 SEIGSVGYAQ
-100 TYTIIALGALSRLP
+100 TYTMIALGALSRLP
-114 RIITTGILPNEFDGD
+114 RIITTGILPHEFDGD
-129 QVYRVLKEIL
+129 QIYRVLSKIL
-139 FAINGSKFP
+139 FNQWQQVPAAETWAAYDPTVQWQDAEN
-148 PLKHGQPMIQR
+148 
-159 SNGRMR
+159 N
-165 KNTGLGE
+165 GLGE
-172 IDQPGDYDLA
+172 IDQPGDFDLA

-189 DVYSLVAAL
+189 DVYSLVAGL

-204 QIGEDALGR
+204 QLYEDAQGR
-213 IFYADSTHRSQYLSA
+213 ISYADSTHRSQYLSA

-236 NHANAKNLQIRTRSG
+236 NQANGKNLQIRTRSG

-259 KYGALSS
+259 KYGANSNN
-266 SEVSDSDAAS
+266 EVTDSDPAS

-284 QIITTTLANLADAED
+284 QIISTTLHNQADANI

-313 QFNQFAFDLTNP
+313 QFNQFGFDLTNP
-325 EIDDG
+325 EIDDA

-345 VSNLPLNMNAGQFL
+345 VTNLPLNMNSGEFL
-359 GFVEGWTFAARYNE
+359 GFVEGWTFAAAYNE

-384 FSLQAFRWENVP
+384 FSLQAFKWVNVP
-396 IVDQWQDVSATL
+396 IVEQWQDVSATL

>member
-1 MTQWNPI
+1 MSQWNPI

-23 SNLII
+23 SNLTI

-57 FAINQSIS
+57 FAINESIS

-90 SEIGSVTYAQ
+90 SEIGSVAYAQ
-100 TYTIIALGALSRLP
+100 TYTMIALGALSRLP
-114 RIITTGILPNEFDGD
+114 RIITTGILPHEFDGD
-129 QVYRVLKEIL
+129 QIYRVLSEIL
-139 FAINGSKFP
+139 FNQWQQVPAAETWAAYDPTVQWQDAEN
-148 PLKHGQPMIQR
+148 
-159 SNGRMR
+159 N
-165 KNTGLGE
+165 GLGE

-189 DVYSLVAAL
+189 DIYSLVAGL

-204 QIGEDALGR
+204 QLYEDASGR
-213 IFYADSTHRSQYLSA
+213 ISYADSTHRSQYLSA

-236 NHANAKNLQIRTRSG
+236 NQANGKNLQIRTRSG

-259 KYGALSS
+259 KYGANSNN
-266 SEVSDSDAAS
+266 EVTDSDPAS

-284 QIITTTLANLADAED
+284 QIISTTLHNQADATI

-313 QFNQFAFDLTNP
+313 QFNQFGFDLTNP
-325 EIDDG
+325 EIDDA

-345 VSNLPLNMNAGQFL
+345 VSNLPLNMNAGEFL
-359 GFVEGWTFAARYNE
+359 GFVEGWTFSAAYNE

-396 IVDQWQDVSATL
+396 IVEQWQDVTATL

>member
-1 MTQWNPI
+1 MSQWNPI

-23 SNLII
+23 SNLTI

-57 FAINQSIS
+57 FAINESIS

-90 SEIGSVTYAQ
+90 SEIGSIAYAQ
-100 TYTIIALGALSRLP
+100 TYTMIALGALSRLP
-114 RIITTGILPNEFDGD
+114 RIITTGVLPHEFDGD
-129 QVYRVLKEIL
+129 QIYRVLSEIL
-139 FAINGSKFP
+139 FNQWQQVPAAETWAAYDPTVQWQDAEN
-148 PLKHGQPMIQR
+148 
-159 SNGRMR
+159 N
-165 KNTGLGE
+165 GLGE

-189 DVYSLVAAL
+189 DVYSLVAGL

-204 QIGEDALGR
+204 QLYEDAQGL
-213 IFYADSTHRSQYLSA
+213 ISYADSTHRSQYLSA

-236 NHANAKNLQIRTRSG
+236 NQANGRNLQIRTRSG

-259 KYGALSS
+259 KYGANSNN
-266 SEVSDSDAAS
+266 EVSDSDAAS

-284 QIITTTLANLADAED
+284 QIISTTLHNQADATT

-313 QFNQFAFDLTNP
+313 QFSQFGFDLTNP

-345 VSNLPLNMNAGQFL
+345 VSNLPLNMNSGEFL
-359 GFVEGWTFAARYNE
+359 GFVEGWTFAAAYNE

-396 IVDQWQDVSATL
+396 IVEQWQDVTPTL

>member
-1 MTQWNPI
+1 MSNWNPI
-8 WKLEINGVDYTNLIL
+8 WQLKINGVDYTNLIL
-23 SNLII
+23 SNLTI
-28 TSGRTDIYSQANAG
+28 TSGRTDIYNQAQAG

-48 INLDQTNYT
+48 VNLDQTNYQ
-57 FAINQSIS
+57 FEINQSVT

-76 PIFGGTITDLTISV
+76 PIFGGTITDSTIKV
-90 SEIGSVTYAQ
+90 SEIGSVAYAQ

-114 RIITTGILPNEFDGD
+114 KIITTGILPHEFDGD
-129 QVYRVLKEIL
+129 QIYRVLSEIL
-139 FAINGSKFP
+139 FNQWQQVPAAETWAAYDPTVQWQNAE
-148 PLKHGQPMIQR
+148 
-159 SNGRMR
+159 N
-165 KNTGLGE
+165 NGLGE

-182 ARSSSVI
+182 ARSSNVI
-189 DVYSLVAAL
+189 DIYTLVAGL

-204 QIGEDALGR
+204 QLYEDAQGR
-213 IFYADSTHRSQYLSA
+213 ISYADSTHRSQYLSA
-228 NGYVDLDA
+228 NGYVNLDA
-236 NHANAKNLQIRTRSG
+236 NQANAKNLQIRTRSG
-251 DVRNSITL
+251 DVRNAITL
-259 KYGALSS
+259 KYGANSNN
-266 SEVSDSDAAS
+266 EVSDSDPAS

-284 QIITTTLANLADAED
+284 QIINTTLHNLADAQD

-325 EIDDG
+325 EIDDS

-345 VSNLPLNMNAGQFL
+345 VSNLPLNMNSGEFL
-359 GFVEGWTFAARYNE
+359 GFVEGWTFSAAYNE

-384 FSLQAFRWENVP
+384 FSLQTFRWENVP
-396 IVDQWQDVSATL
+396 IVEQWQDVTATL